1 LRDHQDEI
9 TAAGAEIVA
18 VGTGD
23 ERYAKAFVADEH
35 VPFPVLVDDA
45 ADAAH
50 AASVKKVNF
59 VTLLFDPRSIKG
71 ARRAHRD
78 GYRVKKSGKRVN
90 QLGATFVIGP
100 GSTIRYEHIDAHTAD
115 HAPLDEVLAA
125 VRHP

>member
-1 LRDHQDEI
+1 MRDHYDEI
-9 TAAGAEIVA
+9 TAAGAELVA

-23 ERYAKAFVADEH
+23 ERYAKAFVDDEG
-35 VPFPVLVDDA
+35 VSFPVLVDDA

-50 AASVKKVNF
+50 AASLKKVNF
-59 VTLLFDPRSIKG
+59 ATLLFDPRSIKG
-71 ARRAHRD
+71 ARHAHRG

-100 GSTIRYEHIDAHTAD
+100 GSTVHYEHVDVHTAD

-125 VRHP
+125 LRR

>member
-1 LRDHQDEI
+1 MRDHYDQIAE
-9 TAAGAEIVA
+9 AGAEVVA

-23 ERYAKAFVADEH
+23 ERYAKAFVADER
-35 VPFPVLVDDA
+35 VSFPVLVDDA
-45 ADAAH
+45 AAAAH

-59 VTLLFDPRSIKG
+59 ATLLFDPRSMKG
-71 ARRAHRD
+71 ARRAHRA

-100 GSTIRYEHIDAHTAD
+100 GSTVHYEHIDVHTAD

-125 VRHP
+125 LRR